1 MSGYK
6 SVWGHIAGLE
16 GCRYI
21 TIDKEQGK
29 ACIFVLDALD
39 PTNAGTTTSNRKAF
53 AFSSPAYPRGVG
65 ISLFFFFSSPLYYL
79 SKLSYI
85 YTSILLITL
94 ILNTNT

>member
-1 MSGYK
+1 M
-6 SVWGHIAGLE
+6 
-16 GCRYI
+16 
-21 TIDKEQGK
+21 
-29 ACIFVLDALD
+29 
-39 PTNAGTTTSNRKAF
+39 
-53 AFSSPAYPRGVG
+53 G